1 MFKKLA
7 SGAAVVALGLGGVF
21 FSAGTAS
28 ARVPCGQ
35 YYTTNSAYYNH
46 CGSSSVVV
54 YIKRYVVGE
63 SPETEGKCLPPGKT
77 YIGLNYDG
85 NYSTGSVMSARSDG
99 DPC

>member
-54 YIKRYVVGE
+54 YIKRYVYGDTPTL
-63 SPETEGKCLPPGKT
+63 SGDCLTPGKH
-77 YIGLNYDG
+77 YLGLNEE
-85 NYSTGSVMSARSDG
+85 NNHETGAVMSARSDG